1 MSEELNNT
9 SFAEMI
15 ENSMKKINIKQV
27 VKGTVVNI
35 NRKGEVIVDI
45 GYKSDGIIPKDEYSY
60 NENAN
65 PKNDLKI
72 GDTITAEVV
81 KMNDGEGNVLLST
94 KRYKMKDVKKELEDS
109 AESNVKVTIF
119 QGLPKAEKMELVI
132 QKSVELGV
140 FDITPVEMKRCIVKL
155 KEKDKEKKLQRW
167 QKISEVAAKQCG
179 RNIIPKIN
187 TFQNLKNICQNFKEY
202 DIVLVCYENEKEKTL
217 KQELKKIIKENKK
230 NVKIAIVIGPEGGI
244 EKEEVEIMQ
253 ENGAKVITLGKRI
266 LRTETVAL
274 NVLSVIMYELEN

>member
-1 MSEELNNT
+1 MPKFFVNQEQIKEDKIEIIGTDVNHIKNVLRKKIGEELTICNNNDAKDYQCEIT
-9 SFAEMI
+9 KI
-15 ENSMKKINIKQV
+15 EEDKIHLKIKQ
-27 VKGTVVNI
+27 
-35 NRKGEVIVDI
+35 
-45 GYKSDGIIPKDEYSY
+45 
-60 NENAN
+60 
-65 PKNDLKI
+65 
-72 GDTITAEVV
+72 
-81 KMNDGEGNVLLST
+81 
-94 KRYKMKDVKKELEDS
+94 ELEDS

-202 DIVLVCYENEKEKTL
+202 DIVLICYENEKEKTL

-230 NVKIAIVIGPEGGI
+230 DVKIAIVVGPEGGI

>member
-1 MSEELNNT
+1 MPKFFVSQEQIKEDKIEIIGTDVNHIKNVLRKKIGEELTICNNDEAKDYQCEIT
-9 SFAEMI
+9 KI
-15 ENSMKKINIKQV
+15 EEDKI
-27 VKGTVVNI
+27 
-35 NRKGEVIVDI
+35 
-45 GYKSDGIIPKDEYSY
+45 Y
-60 NENAN
+60 
-65 PKNDLKI
+65 LKI
-72 GDTITAEVV
+72 
-81 KMNDGEGNVLLST
+81 
-94 KRYKMKDVKKELEDS
+94 KKELEDS

-119 QGLPKAEKMELVI
+119 QGLPKTKKMELVI

-230 NVKIAIVIGPEGGI
+230 DVKIAIVIGPEGGI
-244 EKEEVEIMQ
+244 EKEEVEMMK

>member
-1 MSEELNNT
+1 MPKFFVAKEQIKDNNIYIIGQDANHIRKVLRAKIGEKIEVCNKDTQENFLCEIVDFYDDKIECIKNEKLNT
-9 SFAEMI
+9 S
-15 ENSMKKINIKQV
+15 V
-27 VKGTVVNI
+27 
-35 NRKGEVIVDI
+35 
-45 GYKSDGIIPKDEYSY
+45 
-60 NENAN
+60 
-65 PKNDLKI
+65 
-72 GDTITAEVV
+72 
-81 KMNDGEGNVLLST
+81 
-94 KRYKMKDVKKELEDS
+94 
-109 AESNVKVTIF
+109 ESNVEVTIF
-119 QGLPKAEKMELVI
+119 QGLPKADKMELII
-132 QKSVELGV
+132 QKAVELGV
-140 FDITPVEMKRCIVKL
+140 FKIVPVAMKRSIVKL
-155 KEKDKEKKLQRW
+155 NGKDEKKKIERW

-230 NVKIAIVIGPEGGI
+230 DVKIAIVIGPEGGI